1 MVMEHLRYQWGRSPL
16 HVCFNMSKKR
26 EQIQKEKEERRRK
39 MLEEDPMHESKYARK
54 ARLKRLQKRGI
65 AK

>member
-1 MVMEHLRYQWGRSPL
+1 
-16 HVCFNMSKKR
+16 MSKKR
-26 EQIQKEKEERRRK
+26 EQIQQEKEERRLK
-39 MLEEDPMHESKYARK
+39 MLEESPMHESKYARK